1 MRALLNPL
9 ANLLAVIGII
19 LILVAGFWR
28 LSGNFTLMGIGT
40 IAVMQAGIAALL
52 AACLGKLEILLGN
65 QAKS

>member
-9 ANLLAVIGII
+9 ANLLAVIGIV
-19 LILVAGFWR
+19 LVLFAGFWR

-40 IAVMQAGIAALL
+40 IAVMQAGMAALL
-52 AACLGKLEILLGN
+52 AACLGKLEVLLGN